1 MTTCR
6 APRRLLYR
14 ETKGPEGRRVT
25 IQAEGL
31 PSVLVD
37 AATSDAA
44 STKAFAEVGKHAD
57 AAGLGINDFTVTME
71 FPPEEVLS

>member
-14 ETKGPEGRRVT
+14 ETRGPEGRRVT

-44 STKAFAEVGKHAD
+44 STKAFAEVDRYAD
-57 AAGLGINDFTVTME
+57 AAELTVDDFTITSE
-71 FPPEEVLS
+71 YLPEEVLS